1 MGDKNAFSNKNY
13 FKKTTV
19 IILLNTLKM
28 QKKIISVEAHSTF
41 VVDSNIANPISYLA
55 KPTPQKHG
63 IQGAIMVKKQVML
76 QSRCNLVIMHITLQS
91 LAQNVNSYLLLP
103 NDSHANSADRTF
115 PPSMTGKNKENM
127 PRNFNRSYLVH
138 ETPKLF

>member
-1 MGDKNAFSNKNY
+1 MKNAKEDHFCQSTQHSFSR
-13 FKKTTV
+13 
-19 IILLNTLKM
+19 
-28 QKKIISVEAHSTF
+28 
-41 VVDSNIANPISYLA
+41 VVDCNMANPISYLA
-55 KPTPQKHG
+55 KPTTQKHE
-63 IQGAIMVKKQVML
+63 IQGAIMVKKQVMS

-103 NDSHANSADRTF
+103 NDSHAKSADRTF